1 MILLVA
7 LLIIV
12 GCHCELQWRGYE
24 EGFHEIE
31 TTHRP
36 GILLVYHPQCPA
48 CRNLNR
54 IMEQSDSIRELA
66 SHFVLIRCSNG
77 KVPADPAFRGG
88 SDGLRV
94 WWVDGLYVPRLFFI
108 SKNGTPLVDVKAAED
123 SKYSYYYY
131 HEDPLVRNMKRVL
144 AIV

>member
-1 MILLVA
+1 
-7 LLIIV
+7 
-12 GCHCELQWRGYE
+12 
-24 EGFHEIE
+24 
-31 TTHRP
+31 
-36 GILLVYHPQCPA
+36 
-48 CRNLNR
+48 
-54 IMEQSDSIRELA
+54 MEQSDSIRELA

-77 KVPADPAFRGG
+77 KVPADPAFRG
-88 SDGLRV
+88 
-94 WWVDGLYVPRLFFI
+94 DGLYVPRLFFI